1 MDTIALT
8 LMQESLRVNR
18 SRRGDLMALL
28 RWITLWRVL
37 AVLAI
42 ALIWIGSLWP
52 ADELR
57 AMDLPRINDKLGHF
71 LAYMMIALLL
81 ALGWRKAPL
90 WLPWLIATVSGG
102 LAELAQ
108 GYMTATRSMELLDL
122 VANTLGALAGV
133 ILFAGLRKFNG
144 AVVLAESDDH

>member
-1 MDTIALT
+1 
-8 LMQESLRVNR
+8 
-18 SRRGDLMALL
+18 MAWT

-57 AMDLPRINDKLGHF
+57 QFDMSWFNDKIGHF
-71 LAYMMIALLL
+71 LGYLTVALLL
-81 ALGWRKAPL
+81 ALGWRQSPP
-90 WLPWLIATVSGG
+90 WLLWLIATLSGA

-108 GYMTATRSMELLDL
+108 GYLTATRSMEWLDL
-122 VANTLGALAGV
+122 MANGGGALIGIIIGV
-133 ILFAGLRKFNG
+133 SWCRLVAPS
-144 AVVLAESDDH
+144 ESGVEN